1 MKIPTFYLLTFA
13 LNVLGGLKFKGSE
26 KLSCTWNQD
35 CRSIKICK
43 NLIDSH
49 CLCLHGQCEVIDNIP
64 AETEK
69 CGDYTDCMCRY
80 DKLKE

>member
-1 MKIPTFYLLTFA
+1 MKIVYVSYYLLTFA
-13 LNVLGGLKFKGSE
+13 LNVYGGLKYKGSE
-26 KLSCTWNQD
+26 DLSCTWNQD
-35 CRSIKICK
+35 CRKLKLCT

-69 CGDYTDCMCRY
+69 CGQYTDCKCRCVA
-80 DKLKE
+80 